1 MQSMT
6 SGSRSSPPPSRASRS
21 EQKHVN
27 GNRKR
32 NILVTV
38 PNNLRISVFFFFSF
52 LSGLFDLR
60 RLGETQALASP
71 SVEETSVSQVALIHL
86 PPCPEHHPQVHE
98 TEVEVYV
105 DEAIARTTEKLS
117 IVSELSELPDVLSPD
132 EDYDLE
138 QVQNNQSIY
147 LILTLKKSP

>member
-38 PNNLRISVFFFFSF
+38 PNNLRISVFFFSF